1 MKLSNILSNPPMY
14 NLSQLLSRGNSY
26 AKDYL
31 GKYVQPQDGDRI
43 LDIGCGTG
51 LMLKYLLKYFGDIKI
66 DYVGFDMSEEY
77 ISFAKK
83 KFKRKGQFYC
93 NELTENSVFSL
104 GEFDKVIAAGVIHH
118 LDDAQ
123 ATNLFKI
130 GLNALKQGGQLATLD
145 GCYLADRST
154 QSGIVRMLLDNDRG
168 KHIRKK
174 YEYEALVPSG
184 FKKIIS
190 EVRHDLFMIPYT
202 NLVMVCKKQ

>member
-1 MKLSNILSNPPMY
+1 MKLSNILSNPTLY
-14 NLSQLLSRGNSY
+14 NLSQLLSRGSSY

-31 GKYVQPQDGDRI
+31 GKYVQPQEGDRI

-51 LMLKYLLKYFGDIKI
+51 LMLKYLQKYFGDIKI
-66 DYVGFDMSEEY
+66 DYVGFDMSDEY
-77 ISFAKK
+77 ISSAKK
-83 KFKRKGQFYC
+83 EFKSKGQFYC

-130 GLNALKQGGQLATLD
+130 GLNALKPGGQLATLD
-145 GCYLADRST
+145 GCYLADRSM
-154 QSGIVRMLLDNDRG
+154 QSRIVTMLLDNDRG
-168 KHIRKK
+168 KYIRQQ
-174 YEYEALVPSG
+174 YEYEALVPAG